1 MYVSA
6 FFISK
11 VMYTTTEHTSEPVH
25 RTGSGWLFRF
35 LYDGEQR
42 VTIKRFRNKKEEK
55 EAEM

>member
-35 LYDGEQR
+35 FIWRRTAGNDK
-42 VTIKRFRNKKEEK
+42 TIQK
-55 EAEM
+55 

>member
-1 MYVSA
+1 MFRL
-6 FFISK
+6 FFIPK
-11 VMYTTTEHTSEPVH
+11 VMHTTTEHTSESVQ

-35 LYDGEQR
+35 LYNGEQR